1 MATGLKNVG
10 FHSNPI
16 ERKCQGMFK
25 LPHNCTHST
34 CYQSNTK
41 TLQARLQAYVN
52 QELPDIQVDLE
63 KAEELEFK
71 QLLDHGKSK
80 GILKKKKGKKT
91 TSASLTMLKLLT
103 VCIRKNCGK
112 VCKRWEY

>member
-80 GILKKKKGKKT
+80 RI
-91 TSASLTMLKLLT
+91 
-103 VCIRKNCGK
+103 
-112 VCKRWEY
+112 